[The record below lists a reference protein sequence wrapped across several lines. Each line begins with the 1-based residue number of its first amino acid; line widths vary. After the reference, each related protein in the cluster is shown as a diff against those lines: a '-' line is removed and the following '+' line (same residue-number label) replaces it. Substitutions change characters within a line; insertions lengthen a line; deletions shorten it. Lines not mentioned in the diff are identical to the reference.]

1 MPAQAIRVWFSITVG
16 LSLMLAATFDA
27 AARDSTGGDR
37 PANAA
42 TQSIHDEAMR
52 VLGNIQ
58 LTEYRHDTE
67 INEQKGEYYCD
78 CSAFVGYVLNRT
90 VSKDDSKGPFHDGRK
105 KPLAMDYEKYFASL
119 SGHTSDNGRWQQITR
134 VADAKPGDVIA
145 WRHEVPKPGNTGH
158 VVIVDVAPVVEKD
171 GLVRVGVIDSTTLP
185 SADLAGGKGKTG
197 VGRRTMWFTTDKLG
211 RPAGYV
217 RGSRSS
223 KPKVEEISIGRA
235 LPVATKRLMSRR
247 AA

>member
-1 MPAQAIRVWFSITVG
+1 MQARFRVLRSVSIGFT
-16 LSLMLAATFDA
+16 LLLAATFHA
-27 AARDSTGGDR
+27 AAKESAGGDR

-58 LTEYRHDTE
+58 LTEYRHDTK
-67 INEQKGEYYCD
+67 INEQMGEYYCD

-90 VSKDDSKGPFHDGRK
+90 VSKDDTKGPFHDGRK
-105 KPLAMDYEKYFASL
+105 KPLARDYEKYFAAL
-119 SGHTSDNGRWQQITR
+119 SGATSDNGRWQQVVR

-145 WRHEVPKPGNTGH
+145 WRHKVPKPNNTGH

-171 GLVRVGVIDSTTLP
+171 GLVRVGVIDSTTL
-185 SADLAGGKGKTG
+185 SSVDLAGGKGKTG
-197 VGRRTMWFTTDKLG
+197 VGRRTMWFTVDKDG

-217 RGSRSS
+217 RGSRTS
-223 KPKVEEISIGRA
+223 KPTVEDISIGRA
-235 LPVATKRLMSRR
+235 LPAAAKRVATRR